1 MTVFDIITA
10 QYVSLIIACVL
21 DAVFGD
27 PDFLLHPVRL
37 MGNVIGLFEKLF
49 RSVFPKSG
57 GGERIA
63 GFFMVLFTIAVC
75 GGVPFAFLYFAYG
88 CNMLLGIAVEAVICY
103 FMLSARSL
111 ANAGKGVYNALIT
124 GDVGEA
130 RERVSMI
137 VGRDTDSL
145 DDIGIAKA
153 AIETVAEN
161 TSDGVIAPLFYMAIG
176 GAVFGCIYKAI
187 NTMDSMVGYKSKK
200 YINFGAFAARLDD
213 VVNYIPSRIAAVL
226 MIISAKILR
235 LDAGN
240 ALLIFVRDSRNHAS
254 PNSGQTE
261 SVVAGALRVQLGGDA
276 YYFGE
281 LYKKPTIGDDRRSVQ
296 YTDILRTNRMMY
308 ITAAMAAAIFI
319 AAKFGSQY
327 LVMYINNLVQAMF

>member
-1 MTVFDIITA
+1 
-10 QYVSLIIACVL
+10 
-21 DAVFGD
+21 
-27 PDFLLHPVRL
+27 
-37 MGNVIGLFEKLF
+37 
-49 RSVFPKSG
+49 
-57 GGERIA
+57 
-63 GFFMVLFTIAVC
+63 
-75 GGVPFAFLYFAYG
+75 
-88 CNMLLGIAVEAVICY
+88 
-103 FMLSARSL
+103 MLSAKSL
-111 ANAGKGVYNALIT
+111 AKAGRGVYNVLSR
-124 GDVGEA
+124 GDTETA
-130 RERVSMI
+130 RKRVSMI

-145 DDIGIAKA
+145 DDTGIAKA
-153 AIETVAEN
+153 TVETVAEN

-176 GAVFGCIYKAI
+176 GAVLGCIYKAI

-226 MIISAKILR
+226 MIISAKL
-235 LDAGN
+235 LGYDAHN
-240 ALLIFVRDSRNHAS
+240 ALVIFTRDSRNHAS

-281 LYKKPTIGDDRRSVQ
+281 LYKKPTIGDDYHNVT

-308 ITAAMAAAIFI
+308 LTTIMATTIFI

-327 LVMYINNLVQAMF
+327 LVMYITNLLRAMF